1 MKKITLKIF
10 MIICLL
16 GTYVGVSQTLNQAAN
31 WPNAAWTLSGSYDA
45 GGLAGDPTTTGASF
59 IFDDDAAGNGSS
71 DNIIATSPVIDLT
84 AASMAGETWITVS
97 GNFTYYALG
106 GDVLAIE
113 VYDADAMTWSAIQ
126 TFAGNTTTVSDYQNC
141 TTSEAYT
148 SSVLDISGFTAG
160 QLSGFQYRVSYDD
173 QAGWQYG
180 WCIESP
186 TITSAAPPSCPDP
199 SMLTAS
205 NVTDTTANLGW
216 TENGTAMAWDVEVVT
231 NGTPATGTPTA
242 TGVGNPYMATG
253 LTAETAYDFYV
264 RADCGGAG
272 TSNWVGPFTF
282 TTTCAAFMAPWTESF
297 PTNSLPNCF
306 EQSGDNAWEYGSI
319 SGTTPAGFADYGAN
333 GLADHTAGGGGTF
346 IGMDGSDNGNG
357 EVSVLLSPLVDVSG
371 LTAPQLSYWVFS
383 NNVDDGA
390 LNILLVEFYD
400 GAAWSTVNTVQ
411 ANLGPNWVEY
421 TTDLSTFTIT
431 GDVRVR
437 FTVTGDGSGGN
448 TFYNDILIDDI
459 SMRET
464 PICPDPS
471 VLTATN
477 ITDDSADLGW
487 TENGTATT
495 WDIEIVDITGGG
507 MATGTP
513 TVSGI
518 ATNPYTATGLTE
530 NNDYCFY
537 VRADCG
543 VDGTSTWVG
552 PFCFTTLE
560 TCPAPSALTAT
571 NIMETTAD
579 LGWTENGAATTWNI
593 EIVDVTAGGTATG
606 TPTATGV
613 MTNPYAATGLVGD
626 NSYQFYVQADCGV
639 DGTSA
644 WAGPFSFSTPYVAV
658 PPDCTNG
665 IFLDSGGASGN
676 YSDNENITYTICPD
690 MAGDA
695 VNVEFT
701 FFSTE
706 NNGATACYDG
716 LTVHDGP
723 DNTAPTIDPAGGG
736 TIWCFDRN
744 DVPADGT
751 GDLQGMTIVSS
762 DPSGCLTFVFTS
774 DGSVQRPGWEANIT
788 CAPLSIE
795 SAEVRGFVH
804 YVDTVNNAFVVNAQ
818 STIASIEVYNL
829 VGQIITTSKPNAA
842 AGEANLGSVKN
853 GVYFARVTLENGRT
867 SVVKFVK

>member
-10 MIICLL
+10 MIMCLL

-45 GGLAGDPTTTGASF
+45 GGLLGDPTTTGASF

-282 TTTCAAFMAPWTESF
+282 STTCAAFMAPWTESF

-306 EQSGDNAWEYGSI
+306 EQSGDNAWEYGSV
-319 SGTTPAGFADYGAN
+319 SGTAPAGFADYGAN
-333 GLADHTAGGGGTF
+333 GLADHTPGGGGTF

-437 FTVTGDGSGGN
+437 FTVTGDGSGGS

-464 PICPDPS
+464 PTCPDPS

-543 VDGTSTWVG
+543 GDGTSTWVG

-658 PPDCTNG
+658 PPNCTNG

-676 YSDNENITYTICPD
+676 YSSGENITYTICPD

-716 LTVHDGP
+716 LTIYDGP

-744 DVPADGT
+744 DMPAIGT

-774 DGSVQRPGWEANIT
+774 DGSVVRPGWEANVT

-818 STIASIEVYNL
+818 SNIASIEVYNL
-829 VGQIITTSKPNAA
+829 VGQIITTSKPNAT
-842 AGEANLGSVKN
+842 AGEAILGSAKN